1 MDRWPFWVGALA
13 LGAVAVATL
22 AATGR
27 PLGVSGFVA
36 AALGRPGAPPR
47 AGSLLFLVGIVSG
60 GLVAALS
67 DAGLTPT
74 LVDAAHA
81 RFFGAGVTGALALL
95 AGGVL
100 VGFGTAWAGGCTSG
114 HGLVGVSR
122 LQPGSLV
129 ATAAFFGTAVAVSFA
144 LSLVLGGTP

>member
-1 MDRWPFWVGALA
+1 MERWPFWVGALA

-27 PLGVSGFVA
+27 PLGVSGLVA
-36 AALGRPGAPPR
+36 SALGRPGAPPR
-47 AGSLLFLVGIVSG
+47 GGAILFLAGIVAG
-60 GLVAALS
+60 GLVAALTS
-67 DAGLTPT
+67 GQAPVF
-74 LVDAAHA
+74 VDAAHA
-81 RFFGAGVTGALALL
+81 RFFGAG
-95 AGGVL
+95 AGGVAALLVGGAL

-129 ATAAFFGTAVAVSFA
+129 ATAAFFGTAVAVSFLLA
-144 LSLVLGGTP
+144 FTLGGAP